1 MKNKLALLALSA
13 VLFISCKEENNNEII
28 ETTTESSFSGNFKM
42 DAASSTFNWVGK
54 KLTGEHSGFI
64 KYLYGGFDVQNGKVI
79 AGKFVL
85 DMNSINVTDLEGDK
99 KLSLEGH
106 LKGTEKDAEDH
117 FFNVAKYPEAVFNAT
132 GMENNLLVGDLT
144 MKDITNE
151 VKIPV
156 TVTKDGEK
164 CTIISEKFTIDRT
177 KWNVKY
183 ASKSVFD
190 DLGDKYINDEIELSF
205 TVVSN

>member
-164 CTIISEKFTIDRT
+164 CTITSEKFTIDRT